1 METFIESFSAGVDAV
16 DSFVWGWALIWL
28 LLGTHFYHDH
38 QDRLHSEEDPH
49 GD

>member
-16 DSFVWGWALIWL
+16 DSFVWGWPYLVAVGHPSL
-28 LLGTHFYHDH
+28 HDH

>member
-28 LLGTHFYHDH
+28 LLGTHLFMTIRTGFI
-38 QDRLHSEEDPH
+38 QRKIPH

>member
-16 DSFVWGWALIWL
+16 DSFVWGWALVGHPPL
-28 LLGTHFYHDH
+28 HDH

>member
-16 DSFVWGWALIWL
+16 DSFVWG
-28 LLGTHFYHDH
+28 LGPYLVAVGHPSLHDH